1 MSGTTGAWTGA
12 AGPARAAQP
21 LREVTAAARRAS
33 RHPLVEALARLGYAV
48 RGALYLVVG
57 ALAVQLAAG
66 AGGGAAETQLGAI
79 ETIGRQPFGRA
90 LLVLVALGLAGYGLW
105 GLVRAAVDPLG
116 GEPGPAG
123 LARRAGYLVSGG
135 AYGAL
140 VPPTV
145 LLILGTGPGGAPG
158 APGAPGAGGDAS
170 AWVARVL
177 AAPGGAWLVG
187 GAGVVW
193 ILAGGLGQLVRAY
206 RTDFRREFAAG
217 RMSPAQRRW
226 ATRAGRLGLAARG
239 VVFALVGGFLVR
251 AATAGDAARARGLD
265 GALQALAARP
275 HGAALLALVAAG
287 LVCFGAYSLLCAR
300 WMRIP

>member
-1 MSGTTGAWTGA
+1 VSGTTGAWTGA
-12 AGPARAAQP
+12 AGAAGPARAEQP
-21 LREVTAAARRAS
+21 LREATAAARRAS
-33 RHPLVEALARLGYAV
+33 QHPLVEALARLGYAV

-90 LLVLVALGLAGYGLW
+90 LLVLVAIGLAGYGLW
-105 GLVRAAVDPLG
+105 GLVRAAVDPFG

-145 LLILGTGPGGAPG
+145 LLILGAGPG
-158 APGAPGAGGDAS
+158 GAPGAGGDAS
-170 AWVARVL
+170 AWVARAL

-193 ILAGGLGQLVRAY
+193 ILGGGLGQLVRAY
-206 RTDFRREFAAG
+206 RADFRREFAAG
-217 RMSPAQRRW
+217 RMAPAERRW
-226 ATRAGRLGLAARG
+226 ATRVGRLGLAARG

-251 AATAGDAARARGLD
+251 AAAAGDAGRARGLD
-265 GALQALAARP
+265 GALQALAAAP

-300 WMRIP
+300 WVRIP